1 MAISLLDVRRILHPQ
16 KKQATGGTLKII
28 DNWAEYEDG
37 KNTNER
43 KLEYLCYEMESID
56 PHTGKK
62 QHYYKAIKLCRVI
75 RIPKGMK
82 QSTALMDMQTQVM
95 TAVCEQE
102 LNFICVIANIRE
114 PVALGLLFLYG
125 VQGVSKTLDGAKEKA
140 HRAFIGLTACL
151 QGTYRVLEVRV
162 INAQETEWLREKLYS
177 MEYTSVVRG
186 IPKAS
191 RTGEDVGNKGMG
203 GANLNPDSQG
213 TLEELITGMADYEY
227 VIEILTTPVH
237 QSALRDWAA
246 VTRRQMTDWQE
257 QMQGTKGFNMSLSI
271 PMMYGANQ
279 GMSAGQSKGYSVAE
293 SYNVSQGTNISQSYG
308 ENIGQ
313 ALSQTYGQS
322 FGKAYG
328 QSFSESISQT
338 HTVSQGVTVGHTVGV
353 SFGQSQGQSFG
364 QNVSNSQSFNQGQ
377 SSNQTFGRSFG
388 ESVGTNQGLS
398 QSQNIGQSF
407 GTSRGMSSGYS
418 MGQSQG
424 ISSGQSFGMSSGQSQ
439 GVSTGQ
445 SQGVSTGQSQGIS
458 SGQSFGVSSGQ
469 SIGQSTGLSRGVSQG
484 TSIGQSVGQSYG
496 QSASIG
502 RGMSSGQS
510 YGISSSEGRSQGF
523 SMSDGKSVGQS
534 FGSSENLGQ
543 SLGTSRNVSQGIGT
557 NQSYSEGVSQGS
569 SQNIGGS
576 YGTSTGSSM
585 NANHSIGASSNEGI
599 SSGQSG
605 GISTSASQS
614 SGASF
619 NMGTSA
625 GQSSNESVSQS
636 TGLSGN
642 HGWNSSN
649 SVGSSTS
656 VNNGI
661 SANHSDTTSQNQTS
675 SEGGSF
681 GGNLGVSFIGS
692 AGING
697 GKNWNNANSVGSGTS
712 DGSGTSYGVSNG
724 LSASSSAGESAS
736 LGESASAG
744 YSYGQGQNQSVSASE
759 GTSSSF
765 SQSAG
770 MNYSEN
776 VGHSASVGES
786 ESYSAGFGRSVGES
800 YGVNQ
805 SIGSSQSVSN
815 SQSSGISSSYS
826 EGTGYSMG
834 MSQSQGTSYGQ
845 SMGESHTD
853 SYNMG
858 VSQSAGQN
866 WGMSAS
872 ESMNQSYSQNVGQSY
887 SQNVGASQSE
897 SLSQNVGQ
905 SYSQNVGQS
914 YGQNVGQSYSQ
925 NVGQSYSQNVGQ
937 SYSQNVGQ
945 SYGQNVGQSYSQNV
959 GNSYSENVGSSQG
972 MSYGA
977 SQGVTQGSSYG
988 QNAGQSESHGV
999 GQSIGQSLG
1008 VSKGYSVST
1017 NVGTSQTKSESQSYS
1032 VSQSESWSTSHGFTK
1047 GESYTESQ
1055 GESVSQ
1061 GQTSSY
1067 GQSKGISQ
1075 GKSSSTGYGQSQSQ
1089 NIGYTSGITSGASA
1103 SMGIAP
1109 SLGYSKSY
1117 QWLDQQVKDIV
1128 EMLEYK
1134 NERLKNALRGNGAF
1148 YSYVYIACPS
1158 MDALAAAKML
1168 AKSTWQNE
1176 EAMINPLQ
1184 VLDLDESEQQNILTH
1199 CMGFSADV
1207 TMEDP
1212 DYFDDYKYCTVLLP
1226 KELVSYTHLPRV
1238 SEGGLMVEAG
1248 DVPKFSVPSMLKGE
1262 IYMGTVLSP
1271 ERYTM
1276 THGYET
1282 PFEYRIDERELMHMF
1297 FTGASRSGKTVT
1309 AMRFI
1314 AELSRVRRKSTGKR
1328 FRLVCMDPKQDWRA
1342 LARYVEPERFHFY
1355 NMGNTLFRP
1364 LHLNP
1369 LKIPHGVIP
1378 QMWIDGVIDIY
1389 CRSYGLL
1396 ERGKQMLG
1404 ETIYQLY
1411 HEAGVFGYTPKM
1423 RSQLALQY
1431 QNEYL
1436 DSCGTDRNSDAA
1448 IQAASR
1454 YANDRIEREDE
1465 DIKKNRDHD
1474 LISNLSSRVTFV
1486 DVYDRMN
1493 LIKLSMEG
1501 DKDAEEKL
1509 SMLTGQRSKG
1519 KSGNDTKDAYA
1530 RLLDR
1535 LQAFNREFSV
1545 ERQLFG
1551 GQDGMS
1557 VDELIGADD
1566 VTVIESK
1573 GLESTFRNFVF
1584 GVITSGFYKYALA
1597 HEGGFLSE
1605 DQYETLLVIEEA
1617 NEVLT
1622 GSDVAG
1628 TGGGASFGMTGE
1640 SEFEQILDQSAGY
1653 GLFICAITQKISDM
1667 PKSIIAN
1674 AGLKFAGR
1682 LTIPDDVSTVIR
1694 SIAREDRYEDRD
1706 LVKWFPRSPTGWF
1719 VCMSSRT
1726 FDFKDSEPVLVKIAP
1741 LNTKAPTNSEIDEL
1755 MTLKE
1760 IEKVVK

>member
-1 MAISLLDVRRILHPQ
+1 MAISLLEIRNILHPQ
-16 KKQATGGTLKII
+16 KKQATGGTLKIL
-28 DNWAEYEDG
+28 DNWTEYEEG
-37 KNTNER
+37 GSTNER
-43 KLEYLCYEMESID
+43 KLEYMCYEMESID
-56 PHTGKK
+56 PHTGEK
-62 QHYYKAIKLCRVI
+62 QHYYKALKLCRVI
-75 RIPKGMK
+75 RVPKGMK

-95 TAVCEQE
+95 TAVYEQE
-102 LNFICVIANIRE
+102 INFICVIANIRE

-140 HRAFIGLTACL
+140 RKAFVGLSACL
-151 QGTYRVLEVRV
+151 QGTYRVLETRV
-162 INAQETEWLREKLYS
+162 INAQETEWLRDKLYK

-191 RTGEDVGNKGMG
+191 RTGEDLGNKGMG

-237 QSALRDWAA
+237 QSTLRDWAA
-246 VTRRQMTDWQE
+246 KNRRYMTDWQE
-257 QMQGTKGFNMSLSI
+257 QLQGTKGFNFSLSI

-279 GMSAGQSKGYSVAE
+279 GMSQGQSKGYSIAD
-293 SYNVSQGTNISQSYG
+293 SYNVSQGTNFSQSYG
-308 ENIGQ
+308 ENVGE

-328 QSFSESISQT
+328 QSFSESIST
-338 HTVSQGVTVGHTVGV
+338 AHTVSQGVSMGRTVGV

-364 QNVSNSQSFNQGQ
+364 QNISQSQGTNIGQ
-377 SSNQTFGRSFG
+377 STNQSLGRSFG
-388 ESVGTNQGLS
+388 ESVGQNQGASL
-398 QSQNIGQSF
+398 SQNIGQSF
-407 GTSRGMSSGYS
+407 GTSRG
-418 MGQSQG
+418 
-424 ISSGQSFGMSSGQSQ
+424 ISSGFSTGQSAGMSSGQSN
-439 GVSTGQ
+439 GISTGQ
-445 SQGVSTGQSQGIS
+445 SAGFSTGRSAGYSSGQSAGMSTGQS
-458 SGQSFGVSSGQ
+458 FGTSN
-469 SIGQSTGLSRGVSQG
+469 GLSRGFSQG
-484 TSIGQSVGQSYG
+484 TSTGQSMGASMGQSASFGRGYSAGQSYG
-496 QSASIG
+496 V
-502 RGMSSGQS
+502 
-510 YGISSSEGRSQGF
+510 SSSEGRSEGY
-523 SMSDGKSVGQS
+523 SVSDGKSVGQS
-534 FGSSENLGQ
+534 FGSSDSMGRSLGESRTMGQ
-543 SLGTSRNVSQGIGT
+543 SFGSSENYSEGFNSGSSHNSGSSYGANNGQSMNAGHNIGT
-557 NQSYSEGVSQGS
+557 NMSEGVS
-569 SQNIGGS
+569 
-576 YGTSTGSSM
+576 
-585 NANHSIGASSNEGI
+585 
-599 SSGQSG
+599 SGRSG
-605 GISTSASQS
+605 GISSSAGTSS
-614 SGASF
+614 SESF
-619 NMGTSA
+619 NRGTS
-625 GQSSNESVSQS
+625 SSESVNESIGENKGV
-636 TGLSGN
+636 SGN
-642 HGWNSSN
+642 HGWNNGMNVGENTAVNNTVNATHTDGTTKTDTQTQNYGNSAGVNLNGGGQGTLGKLGVNYSHN
-649 SVGSSTS
+649 WGGAHAQGNGENTADGSSVGYG
-656 VNNGI
+656 VN
-661 SANHSDTTSQNQTS
+661 H
-675 SEGGSF
+675 
-681 GGNLGVSFIGS
+681 
-692 AGING
+692 
-697 GKNWNNANSVGSGTS
+697 GTS
-712 DGSGTSYGVSNG
+712 LGE
-724 LSASSSAGESAS
+724 SAGESAS
-736 LGESASAG
+736 IGESAGASYG
-744 YSYGQGQNQSVSASE
+744 YSQGTNHGETASVGASN
-759 GTSSSF
+759 GYN
-765 SQSAG
+765 QSAG

-776 VGHSASVGES
+776 LGRSSSLGNS
-786 ESYSAGFGRSVGES
+786 EGYSAGYGRNIGES

-805 SIGSSQSVSN
+805 SIGESQSISN
-815 SQSSGISSSYS
+815 NHGSGISSSYS
-826 EGTGYSMG
+826 DSSGYSNG
-834 MSQSQGTSYGQ
+834 MSETHGTSYGQ
-845 SMGESHTD
+845 NMGESHSE
-853 SYNMG
+853 SYNTG
-858 VSQSAGQN
+858 RSQSAGQN

-872 ESMNQSYSQNVGQSY
+872 ESMNQSYSQNMGQSY
-887 SQNVGASQSE
+887 SQNMGQSQSE

-905 SYSQNVGQS
+905 SYSQNAGQS
-914 YGQNVGQSYSQ
+914 YSQNIGQSYSQNEGQSYSQ

-937 SYSQNVGQ
+937 SFSQNVGQ
-945 SYGQNVGQSYSQNV
+945 SYGQNVGTSQ
-959 GNSYSENVGSSQG
+959 GNSLGV
-972 MSYGA
+972 

-988 QNAGQSESHGV
+988 QNAGMSESRGTGV
-999 GQSIGQSLG
+999 SLGQSLG

-1017 NVGTSQTKSESQSYS
+1017 NIGTSQTRSESQSYS

-1047 GESYTESQ
+1047 GESITESQ
-1055 GESVSQ
+1055 SESVSQ

-1075 GKSSSTGYGQSQSQ
+1075 GKSASTGYGQSQSQ
-1089 NIGYTSGITSGASA
+1089 NIGYNTGITSGASA
-1103 SMGIAP
+1103 SMGISP

-1128 EMLEYK
+1128 EMLDYK

-1158 MDALAAAKML
+1158 MDALAAAKAL

-1184 VLDLDESEQQNILTH
+1184 VLDLDRSEQQNILTH

-1207 TMEDP
+1207 SMEDT
-1212 DYFDDYKYCTVLLP
+1212 DYFDDYKYCSVLLP
-1226 KELVSYTHLPRV
+1226 KELVSYTHLPRI

-1276 THGYET
+1276 QHGYET
-1282 PFEYRIDERELMHMF
+1282 PFEYRIDERELMHMY

-1328 FRLVCMDPKQDWRA
+1328 FRIVCMDPKQDWRA
-1342 LARYVEPERFHFY
+1342 LARYVEPERFRFY

-1378 QMWIDGVIDIY
+1378 QIWIDGVIDCF
-1389 CRSYGLL
+1389 CRAYGLL
-1396 ERGKQMLG
+1396 ERGKLIMG
-1404 ETIYQLY
+1404 ESIYQLY
-1411 HEAGVFGYTPKM
+1411 HEAGVFGYTPTIKNELY
-1423 RSQLALQY
+1423 SIY
-1431 QNEYL
+1431 KEEYL
-1436 DSCGTDRNSDAA
+1436 NGIATDRSSEAA
-1448 IQAASR
+1448 IQAADK

-1465 DIKKNRDHD
+1465 SIKKNRDHD
-1474 LISNLSSRVTFV
+1474 LISNLSSKVTFV
-1486 DVYDRMN
+1486 EVYERMN

-1501 DKDAEEKL
+1501 DKEAEEKL
-1509 SMLTGQRSKG
+1509 AMLTGMRSKG
-1519 KSGNDTKDAYA
+1519 KSGNDTKDAYSK
-1530 RLLDR
+1530 LLDR

-1551 GQDGMS
+1551 THDGMA

-1573 GLESTFRNFVF
+1573 GLENTFKNFIF
-1584 GVITSGFYKYALA
+1584 GVITSGFYKFALA
-1597 HEGGFLSE
+1597 HEGGYLAD

-1628 TGGGASFGMTGE
+1628 TGGGANFGMTGQ

-1682 LTIPDDVSTVIR
+1682 LTIPDDVTTVIR

-1726 FDFKDSEPVLVKIAP
+1726 YDFKDSEPVLVKIAP

-1755 MTLKE
+1755 LTLQEMSKIRGMTSG
-1760 IEKVVK
+1760 V